1 MKLTKRSIAAAVV
14 SAGAVAAGCATM
26 YTPPTPEES
35 QAVVRSSF
43 KARGIAKLD
52 RLEQTE
58 LQKACSQVAMTGK
71 DLSPAVREQLE
82 KAAMATVKFPAD
94 GKWLGDWKAGESV
107 AQRGVGLQFSDSEK
121 TVNGG
126 NCYACHQI
134 SKAEISYGNIGP
146 SLYQYGK
153 LRGNG
158 EPILRYTWAKIWN
171 AHSSRACS
179 SMPRFGDAGVLTENQ
194 IRDVMALL
202 LDPASP
208 VNSQ

>member
-1 MKLTKRSIAAAVV
+1 MKISCLSIAGALLAA
-14 SAGAVAAGCATM
+14 GLVAAGCAI
-26 YTPPTPEES
+26 YTPPTAEET
-35 QAVVRSSF
+35 QAVVRASF
-43 KARGIAKLD
+43 RERGIAKLD
-52 RLEQTE
+52 RLQQSD
-58 LQKACSQVAMTGK
+58 LQRACSDVAMTGK
-71 DLSPAVREQLE
+71 DLSPAVRERLE
-82 KAAMATVKFPAD
+82 KAALATVKYPTD
-94 GKWLGDWKAGESV
+94 GKWLGDWKAGERV
-107 AQRGVGLQFSDSEK
+107 AQTGVGMQFSDSAT

-134 SKAEISYGNIGP
+134 SKQEISFGNIGP

-153 LRGNG
+153 LRGNS

-179 SMPRFGDAGVLTENQ
+179 SMPRFGDAGVLTEAQ

-208 VNSQ
+208 ANMQ